1 MSKFERVLRV
11 VIGILVIVGVWYFYA
26 SWWVLIGLVPL
37 ITGLIGFCPIYRV
50 LGKQSCPFK
59 KK

>member
-1 MSKFERVLRV
+1 MSKFERVVRV

-26 SWWVLIGLVPL
+26 SWWALIGLVPL